1 MRKLYLDQLRW
12 TTVLLVLVY
21 HVFYLFNDLG
31 LFVVHWITGYLNIR
45 LGGGL
50 SYIPKAL
57 IYPIS
62 VISGTGPLWFIQM
75 LFLFSCI
82 LVLLRKLDP
91 ADRM

>member
-21 HVFYLFNDLG
+21 HLG